1 MLKKFLEEECK
12 GYIIQARY
20 DDDRDIII
28 YRVFKGDVSVDK
40 SIGMSLNSELNEF
53 NAVQTIRA
61 MLREAD
67 KKLEEHTANK
77 GKIKKVEKKGE
88 NYE

>member
-12 GYIIQARY
+12 GYIVQARY
-20 DDDRDIII
+20 DSEQDMII
-28 YRVFKGDVSVDK
+28 YRVFKEDVSIDK
-40 SIGMSLNSELNEF
+40 SIKMSLYSELNEF
-53 NAVQTIRA
+53 NAVQTLRS

-67 KKLEEHTANK
+67 KKLEEHKANK

>member
-1 MLKKFLEEECK
+1 MLKKFLEEECR
-12 GYIIQARY
+12 GYIVQARY
-20 DDDRDIII
+20 DSERDMII
-28 YRVFKGDVSVDK
+28 YRVFKEDVSVDK

-53 NAVQTIRA
+53 NAVQTLRT

-77 GKIKKVEKKGE
+77 GKIKKVEKKEGE
-88 NYE
+88 EK